1 MSHMKHF
8 PRNGSEFL
16 AIVAFFRDELELEG
30 EMEKEDRRVAR
41 TRRLLKAALIEL
53 IDEQPYEQIT
63 IRDITDRADIGYATF
78 FRHYDGVDDLM
89 LEIFTGIV
97 EEIESLPDKH
107 GEDLFEQEGYLLFEH
122 VSKNQSLY
130 RGILD
135 SHTFTRKLRNHIR
148 NIVRKHLDGHAEE
161 ISSSPIPIEIA
172 AQHMVSSL
180 LGLIDWW
187 LTEDAPYSLER
198 MAMIYDRL
206 IIQATWHALR
216 YEAPDESKTESEK
229 GYGTGV

>member
-1 MSHMKHF
+1 
-8 PRNGSEFL
+8 
-16 AIVAFFRDELELEG
+16 
-30 EMEKEDRRVAR
+30 MEKEDRRVAR